1 MQPPT
6 DQAKNG
12 ESVVKPSQV
21 PREQLEAE
29 LAKLHIRLEEMEET
43 IHAIRTGAVD
53 AFLLEGPDGEKVYT
67 LEAAD
72 RPYRIL
78 VESMKEGA
86 LTLSA
91 DSVVLYCNPH
101 FAEMLGSSTASLTG
115 RSFCDLVIAAD
126 RDECLKMLELAKA
139 MPAEGEVLLE
149 RADGTSIPVHLT
161 LSALPLDG
169 AAVVCGV
176 VTDLT
181 EHKHNVQLR
190 IAQAALRESEARY
203 RQADKQKDEFLA
215 ILAHELRNPLAPAT
229 NALHILQ
236 MKAPPIP
243 EVQWA
248 QEVIATQIQ
257 RMTRLID
264 DLMDVS
270 RITSNKLA
278 LRIERVELSK
288 VIEEAITATRPF
300 VEDSQQEL
308 VLAMPAETILINADQ
323 VRMAQV
329 LSNLLNN
336 AAKYTNPGGRIT
348 VHAERQGGEAVITIK
363 DSGIGI
369 PKEFLPKVFD
379 MFMQGD
385 RTLTRRHGG
394 LGIGLTLVKRLV
406 EMHGGSVEARSEG
419 KDKGSEFTVRVPA
432 VVNPVKTDP
441 ETFANQDS
449 LPHGHR
455 RILVVD
461 DNELSANS
469 LSILLGMAGNETR
482 TAYGGIEALAVAETF
497 RPHVVLLDLGLPTMD
512 GFETCVRLREQ
523 PWAKNILIVALTGW
537 GQAEDRRR
545 SSEAGFDRH
554 IVKPADPVELMKM
567 VAELEAA
574 KEQAR
579 PIP

>member
-1 MQPPT
+1 MQSPT
-6 DQAKNG
+6 ERGQIG
-12 ESVVKPSQV
+12 ESLVKPTPV
-21 PREQLEAE
+21 TREQLEAE
-29 LAKLHIRLEEMEET
+29 LAALRIRLEESEEM

-53 AFLLEGPDGEKVYT
+53 ACLLEGPHGEKVYT
-67 LEAAD
+67 LESAD
-72 RPYRIL
+72 RPYRTL

-91 DSVVLYCNPH
+91 DAVILYCNPH
-101 FAEMLGSSTASLTG
+101 LAEMLGATAGSITG
-115 RSFCDLVIAAD
+115 HHMCDLVIAAD
-126 RDECLKMLELAKA
+126 REECSRMLELAKA
-139 MPAEGEVLLE
+139 MPAEGEILLE
-149 RADGTSIPVHLT
+149 RVDGTSITVHLT
-161 LSALPLDG
+161 LSPLPLEG
-169 AAVVCGV
+169 APAVCGV
-176 VTDLT
+176 ETDLT

-203 RQADKQKDEFLA
+203 RQADRQKDEFLA

-236 MKAPPIP
+236 VKAPPIP
-243 EVQWA
+243 ELLWA

-270 RITSNKLA
+270 RITSNKLT

-288 VIEEAITATRPF
+288 VIEEALTATRPL
-300 VEDSQQEL
+300 VEESQQEL
-308 VLAMPAETILINADQ
+308 ILAIPPEPILVNADQ
-323 VRMAQV
+323 VRIAQV

-336 AAKYTNPGGRIT
+336 AAKYTNPGGRILLR
-348 VHAERQGGEAVITIK
+348 AERQGGEAVISIK

-369 PKEFLPKVFD
+369 PAELLPRIFD

-406 EMHGGSVEARSEG
+406 EMHGGSVEVRSEG

-432 VVNPVKTDP
+432 VVDPVKPDP
-441 ETFANQDS
+441 ESATDDDS
-449 LPHGHR
+449 LPHSHR

-482 TAYGGIEALAVAETF
+482 TAYNGTEALAIAEKF

-512 GFETCVRLREQ
+512 GY
-523 PWAKNILIVALTGW
+523 
-537 GQAEDRRR
+537 
-545 SSEAGFDRH
+545 EAC
-554 IVKPADPVELMKM
+554 
-567 VAELEAA
+567 
-574 KEQAR
+574 
-579 PIP
+579 

>member
-1 MQPPT
+1 VT
-6 DQAKNG
+6 G
-12 ESVVKPSQV
+12 SEV

-29 LAKLHIRLEEMEET
+29 IAELRRRLEESEET
-43 IHAIRTGAVD
+43 IDAIRSGIVD
-53 AFLLEGPDGEKVYT
+53 AFLVEAPQGETVYT
-67 LEAAD
+67 LESAD
-72 RPYRIL
+72 RPYRLL
-78 VESMKEGA
+78 VECMNEGA
-86 LTLSA
+86 LTLSV
-91 DSVVLYCNPH
+91 DSVILYSNPR
-101 FAEMLGSSTASLTG
+101 FAAMLGVQDKGLVG
-115 RSFCDLVIAAD
+115 RGFCDLVLPAD
-126 RDECLKMLELAKA
+126 RDECTRLIELARSV
-139 MPAEGEVLLE
+139 PAEGELLLE
-149 RADGTSIPVHLT
+149 REDGTSIPIHLT
-161 LSALPLDG
+161 LSPLPLEG

-243 EVQWA
+243 EVEWA
-248 QEVIATQIQ
+248 RELIATQIQ

-270 RITSNKLA
+270 RITSNKLT
-278 LRIERVELSK
+278 LRLERVELAK
-288 VIEEAITATRPF
+288 IVDEAVSAIRPF
-300 VEDSQQEL
+300 VEESGHQLSVTLPREPVFL
-308 VLAMPAETILINADQ
+308 KADL

-336 AAKYTNPGGRIT
+336 AAKYTNPGGIISLK
-348 VHAERQGGEAVITIK
+348 AERQGGEVVISVRDT
-363 DSGIGI
+363 GIGI
-369 PKEFLPKVFD
+369 PADMLPRIFD
-379 MFMQGD
+379 MFMQVD
-385 RTLTRRHGG
+385 RTLTRTHGG

-406 EMHGGSVEARSEG
+406 DMHGGSVEARSAG
-419 KDKGSEFTVRVPA
+419 KDQGSEFVIRVP
-432 VVNPVKTDP
+432 VPV
-441 ETFANQDS
+441 DS
-449 LPHGHR
+449 VDRERRTTQADNSMPRSHR
-455 RILVVD
+455 RILIVD

-482 TAYGGIEALAVAETF
+482 TAYDGSEALGAAEAF
-497 RPHVVLLDLGLPTMD
+497 RPHVVLLDLGLPMMD
-512 GFETCVRLREQ
+512 GYETCARIRQQ
-523 PWAKNILIVALTGW
+523 PWGKDILVVALTGW

-545 SSEAGFDRH
+545 STEAGFDRH

-567 VAELEAA
+567 VAALEAS

>member
-1 MQPPT
+1 
-6 DQAKNG
+6 D
-12 ESVVKPSQV
+12 ES
-21 PREQLEAE
+21 
-29 LAKLHIRLEEMEET
+29 EET

-53 AFLLEGPDGEKVYT
+53 AILVEGPDGEKVYT
-67 LEAAD
+67 QESAD
-72 RPYRIL
+72 RPYRML

-86 LTLSA
+86 LTLGA
-91 DSVVLYCNPH
+91 DAVVLYCNPH
-101 FAEMLGSSTASLTG
+101 FAEMLGASADSLTG
-115 RSFCDLVIAAD
+115 RNLCDLVVATD
-126 RDECLKMLELAKA
+126 RDECLRMFELAKA

-149 RADGTSIPVHLT
+149 RTDGTAIPVHFT
-161 LSALPLDG
+161 LSPLPRGG
-169 AAVVCGV
+169 AAIVCGI

-190 IAQAALRESEARY
+190 ITQAALSESEARY
-203 RQADKQKDEFLA
+203 RVADKHKDEFLA

-248 QEVIATQIQ
+248 REVIATQVQ

-270 RITSNKLA
+270 RITSNKLT
-278 LRIERVELSK
+278 LRVERVELGN
-288 VIEEAITATRPF
+288 VVEEALTATRPF
-300 VEDSQQEL
+300 IEESGHEMTVTLPRERVYL
-308 VLAMPAETILINADQ
+308 NADL
-323 VRMAQV
+323 VRLAQV
-329 LSNLLNN
+329 LANLLTN
-336 AAKYTNPGGRIT
+336 AAKYTNPGGRISLR
-348 VHAERQGGEAVITIK
+348 AERQGGEAVITVK

-369 PKEFLPKVFD
+369 PQELLPRVFD

-406 EMHGGSVEARSEG
+406 EMHGGSVDARSEG
-419 KDKGSEFTVRVPA
+419 KDKGSEFTIRVPA
-432 VVNPVKTDP
+432 LVDPVKADP
-441 ETFANQDS
+441 ETAQNHDS
-449 LPHGHR
+449 LPRSHR

-482 TAYGGIEALAVAETF
+482 TAYGGPEALEMAEKF
-497 RPHVVLLDLGLPTMD
+497 HPHVVLLDLGLPTMD
-512 GFETCVRLREQ
+512 GYETCVRLREQ
-523 PWAKNILIVALTGW
+523 PGGKDVLIVALTGW

-579 PIP
+579 SMP